1 MNSRSITTLSVVLSF
16 YNESEVIPELLTRLR
31 NVLLKEIDCGAIK
44 KYELIF
50 VNDASTDE
58 SLAILKEEV
67 DKHGDIVIIT
77 MSRNFGVSE
86 CVLAGMENAKGEAL
100 IYMDSDL
107 QDPPELITK
116 LLSKW
121 YEEPE
126 LEVIHTTRLS
136 RAGESWLKLYI
147 TSLGYKLIKK
157 ISNINI
163 PENTGDFK
171 LLSRKAVEYLILMN
185 EKRPFLRGM
194 VCSIG
199 FPQGAIFYD
208 RDARFN
214 GNDNTKFKAYSWR
227 VINNALDSAII
238 SFSDVPLKIIL
249 IVGFLI
255 SFLSLSYIV
264 IIFMQKILGLYTP
277 GWPAIMAA
285 VLLLG
290 GFQMMMLGIVG
301 LYIGNI
307 YINTK
312 NRPNYII
319 QEIYK

>member
-1 MNSRSITTLSVVLSF
+1 MNSRSIDNLSIILSF
-16 YNESEVIPELLTRLR
+16 YNESDVIPELLSRLR
-31 NVLLKEIDCGAIK
+31 KTLVDEIGQGTIK

-50 VNDASTDE
+50 VNDASTDI
-58 SLAILKEEV
+58 SLDLLKAQA
-67 DKHGDIVIIT
+67 DKYKDICIIT

-86 CVLAGMENAKGEAL
+86 CVLAGMEYSKGDAI

-107 QDPPELITK
+107 QDPPELIPD

-121 YEEPE
+121 YQEPQ

-136 RAGESWLKLYI
+136 RAGESRLKLFVTRI
-147 TSLGYKLIKK
+147 GYRVIKS
-157 ISNINI
+157 ISNIDI

-171 LLSRKAVEYLILMN
+171 LLSRKVVNFLVGMN
-185 EKRPFLRGM
+185 EKKPFLRGM
-194 VCSIG
+194 VCSVG
-199 FPQGAIFYD
+199 FPQGAIYYD

-214 GNDNTKFKAYSWR
+214 GSENTKFKAYSWR

-249 IVGFLI
+249 FLGFFI
-255 SFLSLSYIV
+255 SLLSLSYIV
-264 IIFMQKILGLYTP
+264 IIFIQKFLGLYTP

-301 LYIGNI
+301 LYIANI

-312 NRPNYII
+312 NRPSYII